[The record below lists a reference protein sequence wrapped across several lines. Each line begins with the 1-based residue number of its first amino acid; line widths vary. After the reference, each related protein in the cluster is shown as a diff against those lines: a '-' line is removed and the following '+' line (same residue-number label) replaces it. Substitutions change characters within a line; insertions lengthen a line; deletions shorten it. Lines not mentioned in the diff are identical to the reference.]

1 MATKFTQTSY
11 KRKDLGAQKISVTST
26 AAVLSTQLTDHI
38 YTIRVCGNIPFWLT
52 SGSSTITASTTGA
65 ATSIYFPGD
74 LVEYI
79 NIDRQAFVSVR
90 ADGSSGFVS
99 ISEETQ

>member
-1 MATKFTQTSY
+1 MATKFEQTTY
-11 KRKDLGAQKISVTST
+11 KRKDTGAQKINVASSTS
-26 AAVLSTQLTDHI
+26 VLSTVITDHI

-52 SGSSTITASTTGA
+52 SGSSTVLASSTGA
-65 ATSIYFPGD
+65 NTSIYFPGD

-79 NIDRQAFVSVR
+79 NIDRKSFISVI

>member
-1 MATKFTQTSY
+1 MATKFIQTTY
-11 KRKDLGAQKISVTST
+11 KRRQASAQKISVTST
-26 AAVLSTQLTDHI
+26 AAVLSTVITNHI
-38 YTIRVCGNIPFWLT
+38 ETVRVCGNIPFWLT
-52 SGSSTITASTTGA
+52 SGSSTVTASTTGA
-65 ATSIYFPGD
+65 NTSMYFPGD

-79 NIDRQAFVSVR
+79 NVDRNSFISVR